1 MKILDLMQP
10 EDEESLEIL
19 LKPETVPFQS
29 SETWLN
35 FLSRS
40 FSSYHAAPDL
50 GGCHMKRNEKN
61 SVEITVIP

>member
-29 SETWLN
+29 SET
-35 FLSRS
+35 
-40 FSSYHAAPDL
+40 
-50 GGCHMKRNEKN
+50 
-61 SVEITVIP
+61 